1 MPIIEMTMLE
11 GRNDADIEAVMKAVA
26 TAAHE
31 SLGTPYENIRVI
43 VKEVP
48 LNRFS
53 VGLELKSEEKAR
65 RQAAAAS

>member
-31 SLGTPYENIRVI
+31 SLGTPYESIRVI

-65 RQAAAAS
+65 REAAAAS

>member
-53 VGLELKSEEKAR
+53 VGLELKSDEKAR